1 MLDFRYFN
9 KRKLFLAG
17 VWKSLQMCDKK
28 LHHQQQYRNISVHLL
43 KYDTR
48 KPVLNIIPG
57 FSDRFTVR
65 IIPVLP
71 ESCIKTLQLRN
82 RKNNV
87 RPQQWKTELRTKQ
100 EKGSLI

>member
-1 MLDFRYFN
+1 
-9 KRKLFLAG
+9 
-17 VWKSLQMCDKK
+17 
-28 LHHQQQYRNISVHLL
+28 
-43 KYDTR
+43 
-48 KPVLNIIPG
+48 LNIIPG